1 MSVGAS
7 FLRREHSVRV
17 VLSALCTA
25 CSKQFYRGWTTKAE
39 IQFVQGAG
47 RASKSRT
54 MIWSKI
60 IKQEKPR
67 RNSSPWMLSL
77 LLCVLCRASM
87 PIFALGWRTSSASI
101 LYVGNIFL
109 YAACIGWLL
118 AGRGMQAQPGRR
130 GADALWTY
138 INVKQKKY
146 GAQQIAKRICDF
158 TPQAQ
163 GHVLLGLSDGIIRSN
178 RQQCVH
184 ATNYDIWALL
194 SASSMREQWIA
205 AHAACC
211 NSRAMAGV
219 LLRKWGF
226 WHGPVSC
233 LTLAAFL

>member
-1 MSVGAS
+1 MFILLRLPESVISRMSVGAS

-138 INVKQKKY
+138 RCE
-146 GAQQIAKRICDF
+146 ATSAKHKVN
-158 TPQAQ
+158 PWLQP
-163 GHVLLGLSDGIIRSN
+163 
-178 RQQCVH
+178 
-184 ATNYDIWALL
+184 
-194 SASSMREQWIA
+194 ASSRWRR
-205 AHAACC
+205 
-211 NSRAMAGV
+211 SR
-219 LLRKWGF
+219 GF
-226 WHGPVSC
+226 EWRNH
-233 LTLAAFL
+233 T